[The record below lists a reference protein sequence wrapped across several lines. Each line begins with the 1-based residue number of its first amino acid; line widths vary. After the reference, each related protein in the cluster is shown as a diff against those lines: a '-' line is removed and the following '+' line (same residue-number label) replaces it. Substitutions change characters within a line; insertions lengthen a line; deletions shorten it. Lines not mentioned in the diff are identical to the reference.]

1 MRILLTGLLASAI
14 MIGSFLLWGGEFEL
28 LFSENAVP
36 KTLGPTG
43 WLLVVGLLMLDVFLP
58 IPATAAG

>member
-28 LFSENAVP
+28 LFSENGVP
-36 KTLGPTG
+36 KPLGPSG
-43 WLLVVGLLMLDVFLP
+43 WLLVVGCWWKER
-58 IPATAAG
+58 